1 MKKVMIVITDGESQ
15 DPTQLPRAIM
25 EADAKRIVRFTIG
38 VSCIIIN
45 SILIHDLC
53 FNSVEILSWVCVKK
67 V

>member
-15 DPTQLPRAIM
+15 DPRQLPGAIM
-25 EADAKRIVRFTIG
+25 EADAKKIVRFTIG

-45 SILIHDLC
+45 SILIHYLS